1 MEFNFDF
8 FFEYDIQSDI
18 FPKMDEDEPS
28 LVSENGSPLSLFFLF
43 DDISKYSENS
53 KISELFIESESSF
66 SSFSN
71 KKNENNKK
79 NKEYINN
86 FKKHNIIKIK
96 NDEKKIRLCD
106 NSIYHNKKKINKN
119 KKVNNKIF
127 YKNIKSNK
135 DLELIKNKININN
148 SNYCNSNK
156 NNQLFSF
163 SMNKI
168 KEKPL
173 FANFALTP
181 FVFLND
187 DRESR
192 FLNKKHPKF

>member
-8 FFEYDIQSDI
+8 FFEYDVQSDI

-28 LVSENGSPLSLFFLF
+28 YVSEKESPLSLFFLF

-53 KISELFIESESSF
+53 KISEFFIEPESSF

-106 NSIYHNKKKINKN
+106 NSIYHNNKKINKN
-119 KKVNNKIF
+119 KNVNNKIF
-127 YKNIKSNK
+127 YQNIKSKK
-135 DLELIKNKININN
+135 DLELLNKKINNN
-148 SNYCNSNK
+148 SNYCNFNK

-181 FVFLND
+181 FVFFND
-187 DRESR
+187 EMKSR